1 MRVTVAINLSNII
14 KSVFN
19 VEVDPFSKC
28 IAILR
33 IVVTVYLLVFN
44 YSDLLDAYNV
54 YE

>member
-1 MRVTVAINLSNII
+1 MAINLSNII

-19 VEVDPFSKC
+19 VEVDPFLKC
-28 IAILR
+28 IAILF